1 MVASTKTLDA
11 LAAVVL
17 KHMTPGKARDMMKDM
32 LEIPGNKSFR
42 ETLVGLQERLRLCDR
57 RPRAKPRRSE
67 LPRDQ
72 HDGENDA

>member
-1 MVASTKTLDA
+1 
-11 LAAVVL
+11 
-17 KHMTPGKARDMMKDM
+17 MKDM

-42 ETLVGLQERLRLCDR
+42 ETLVGLQERLRLRDR